1 MMPRDCYVLARQQGQ
16 YLNGHRHEAEIDAMI
31 GTAYIIA
38 SAAEGAQQA
47 RIGDTT
53 VYDRGDDT
61 YLVTH
66 RNKHRRLVVDVG
78 STDALHELLGVIQ
91 SM

>member
-1 MMPRDCYVLARQQGQ
+1 MMPRDCFVLARQQGP
-16 YLNGHRHEAEIDAMI
+16 YLNGHKHEAEIDAMI
-31 GTAYIIA
+31 GAAYIIA
-38 SAAEGAQQA
+38 SAAERAQQA

-78 STDALHELLGVIQ
+78 SSDALHELLGVIQ

>member
-16 YLNGHRHEAEIDAMI
+16 YLNGHKHETEVDAMI

-53 VYDRGDDT
+53 VYDRGDGT

-66 RNKHRRLVVDVG
+66 RDKHRRLVVDVG
-78 STDALHELLGVIQ
+78 SSDALHELLGVIQ

>member
-1 MMPRDCYVLARQQGQ
+1 MIPRDCYVLARQQGQ
-16 YLNGHRHEAEIDAMI
+16 YLNGYKHETEVDAMI
-31 GTAYIIA
+31 GAAYIIA

-53 VYDRGDDT
+53 VHDRGDDT

-78 STDALHELLGVIQ
+78 SSDALRELLGVIQ
-91 SM
+91 FM